1 MKKIILSLAMLL
13 LLTAPCSLSQTVNED
28 GQILSDASGLKA
40 GDRIILPDGAMYA
53 MVQKDELTARLD
65 EILPEISLGEIPKKL
80 YRYKRIGVYGTDLD
94 TKDIRDALAQ
104 YGCVSL
110 SREEGLTSEQKA
122 QKLSY
127 SGASL
132 LMEVKS
138 VPGSEIRLRALRTVS
153 QREAVLL
160 GRLAMSKGSIDC
172 LIIQNP
178 PAGQTVLQPRLILE
192 IGQDAEKSQAL
203 KAAGD
208 IGQTL
213 FGQVMQPDGSAQAG
227 IYIAPVCLGL
237 IFICF
242 IWSFFRP

>member
-1 MKKIILSLAMLL
+1 MLL
-13 LLTAPCSLSQTVNED
+13 LLAAPCSLSQTVNED
-28 GQILSDASGLKA
+28 GLILSDASDLKA

-80 YRYKRIGVYGTDLD
+80 YRYKRIGVYGTDMD

-178 PAGQTVLQPRLILE
+178 PAGQT
-192 IGQDAEKSQAL
+192 AL
-203 KAAGD
+203 YGPFFGPEAD
-208 IGQTL
+208 IPKPAQKL
-213 FGQVMQPDGSAQAG
+213 SAPASAQGRFNHKKAFG
-227 IYIAPVCLGL
+227 RKALMPFIPFVKIYRRREISLSAL
-237 IFICF
+237 
-242 IWSFFRP
+242 SA